1 MLFEKF
7 SRWPPRCCPGTSCRA
22 IVVRPKSEGQRNLS
36 VSILNR
42 LVRDRTYS
50 FEEAR
55 EGLFSISSC
64 SRSTGPTVRPDS
76 Y

>member
-1 MLFEKF
+1 MLSRSFEMASALL
-7 SRWPPRCCPGTSCRA
+7 SRYGPAGA

-50 FEEAR
+50 FERLER
-55 EGLFSISSC
+55 TFLNIFLQSIH
-64 SRSTGPTVRPDS
+64 RPHRPADS